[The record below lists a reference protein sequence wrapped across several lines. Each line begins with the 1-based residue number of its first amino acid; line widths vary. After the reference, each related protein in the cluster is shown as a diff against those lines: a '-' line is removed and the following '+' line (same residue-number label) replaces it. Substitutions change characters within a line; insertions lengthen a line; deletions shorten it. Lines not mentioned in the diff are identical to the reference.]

1 MVETRIQD
9 DADTSSK
16 DASDS
21 FQMLDDRFTLNDVAS
36 SSSQVSQ
43 HPHPQQ
49 RPYLPS
55 TASWVRSTIQATM
68 IAMVVQMFPKSTDM
82 ARAQQAQ
89 ELPKWFASRY
99 ITSSWLERRVRGV
112 VHGTLV
118 LMAARVAFHTTD
130 AALRVIRRTDDAIN
144 YGIAGAVSTATLA
157 SLFFERRMKL
167 HWIGLFSALGAYV
180 SYQGFFGEQVLLHR
194 QQDLEKKHMH
204 TPEPALKSWYD
215 SELYVRLLHMERE
228 EQRKQAAAQE
238 RIQQLQQ
245 QHEETDDQQQTQQ
258 EEQSMDMPPLS
269 DAEPAHQ
276 QQQEEHE
283 GQQQQGGQ
291 ERVQW

>member
-1 MVETRIQD
+1 MLLVWHVIALTPRCPVTLMLVL
-9 DADTSSK
+9 ACAYDTHCL
-16 DASDS
+16 A
-21 FQMLDDRFTLNDVAS
+21 F
-36 SSSQVSQ
+36 
-43 HPHPQQ
+43 
-49 RPYLPS
+49 LPTSISTHTS
-55 TASWVRSTIQATM
+55 TALRCLTKFVNKPTYDNY
-68 IAMVVQMFPKSTDM
+68 IA
-82 ARAQQAQ
+82 
-89 ELPKWFASRY
+89 
-99 ITSSWLERRVRGV
+99 
-112 VHGTLV
+112 
-118 LMAARVAFHTTD
+118 
-130 AALRVIRRTDDAIN
+130 
-144 YGIAGAVSTATLA
+144 IA
-157 SLFFERRMKL
+157 E
-167 HWIGLFSALGAYV
+167 
-180 SYQGFFGEQVLLHR
+180 
-194 QQDLEKKHMH
+194 HMH